1 MYKNIA
7 FIGGIHGVGKT
18 TVCEHV
24 CGKLNFR
31 HLSASKIIKW
41 EQINSDPKNKLVKNI
56 PATQDRLVTGLNQ
69 VVAKDHLYVL
79 DGHFCLF
86 DKNNEVKPVPLQTF
100 KSISPCFLGL
110 IIGDVQQ
117 IKEHLEARDQRLYD
131 YDILSRL
138 QEAEL
143 SHAQYISD
151 ELGVKLCL
159 GTRSDFSAI
168 LNTLK
173 QFRHES
179 TTGH

>member
-1 MYKNIA
+1 MHKNIA
-7 FIGGIHGVGKT
+7 FLGGVHGVGKT
-18 TVCEHV
+18 TICNDVCA
-24 CGKLNFR
+24 KLNFQ
-31 HLSASKIIKW
+31 HLSASTVIKW

-56 PATQDRLVTGLNQ
+56 PATQDRLVSGLIQ
-69 VVAKDHLYVL
+69 AVTKDHLYLL
-79 DGHFCLF
+79 DGHFCLL
-86 DKNNEVKPVPLQTF
+86 DKNNDIVPVPLQTF
-100 KSISPCFLGL
+100 KLISPFFLGL

-117 IKEHLEARDQRLYD
+117 IKEHLEARDQRPYD
-131 YDILSRL
+131 YDILKRL
-138 QEAEL
+138 QETEL

-173 QFRHES
+173 QLKHES